1 MTNVRPL
8 GVMTTRSGDSIDLN
22 NPNVDCISIE
32 DIAHNLSH
40 ICRWGG
46 KPEDY
51 FSVAE
56 HCVMAAERGIPKHK
70 RLGVLM
76 HDCEEAILGDNIQ
89 PLKEVIPR
97 LVELGDKI
105 RNLLLI
111 KFEVPYDPELVL
123 VLDKEQLEWER
134 ENIIKNQIYVG
145 LPPKKAKALFLEKFK
160 EYTEYVKQYDASK

>member
-1 MTNVRPL
+1 
-8 GVMTTRSGDSIDLN
+8 MTTRSGDSIDLN
-22 NPNVDCISIE
+22 NPNVDPVSI
-32 DIAHNLSH
+32 DDVAHNLSH

-56 HCVMAAERGIPKHK
+56 HCVMTAERAPKHK

-76 HDCEEAILGDNIQ
+76 HDCEESILGDNIQ
-89 PLKEVIPR
+89 PLKEVIPE

-123 VLDKEQLEWER
+123 VVDKDQLEWER

-145 LPPKKAKALFLEKFK
+145 LPPKRAKALFLKKFAK
-160 EYTEYVKQYDASK
+160 YREYLK

>member
-1 MTNVRPL
+1 
-8 GVMTTRSGDSIDLN
+8 MTTRSGDSIDLN
-22 NPNVDCISIE
+22 NPNVDPVSI
-32 DIAHNLSH
+32 DDVAHNLSH

-56 HCVMAAERGIPKHK
+56 HCVMAAERAPEHK
-70 RLGVLM
+70 RFGILM
-76 HDCEEAILGDNIQ
+76 HDCEESILGDNIQ
-89 PLKEVIPR
+89 PLKEVIPE

-105 RNLLLI
+105 RHLLLI

-123 VLDKEQLEWER
+123 ILDKEQLEWER

-145 LPPKKAKALFLEKFK
+145 LPPKRAKALFLRKFREYK
-160 EYTEYVKQYDASK
+160 EYVR

>member
-1 MTNVRPL
+1 MTNTRPL

-22 NPNVDCISIE
+22 NPNVDCVSI
-32 DIAHNLSH
+32 DDVAHNLSH

-46 KPEDY
+46 KTEDY

-56 HCVMAAERGIPKHK
+56 HCVMAAERAPKHK
-70 RLGVLM
+70 RLGILM
-76 HDCEEAILGDNIQ
+76 HDCEESILGDNIQ
-89 PLKEVIPR
+89 PLKEVIPE

-111 KFEVPYDPELVL
+111 KFEIPYDPELVL

-145 LPPKKAKALFLEKFK
+145 LPPKMAKALFLTKFY
-160 EYTEYVKQYDASK
+160 EYSSYIK

>member
-1 MTNVRPL
+1 MTNVRPH

-22 NPNVDCISIE
+22 NPNVDPVSI
-32 DIAHNLSH
+32 DDVAHNLSH

-56 HCVMAAERGIPKHK
+56 HCVMAAERAPKHK
-70 RLGVLM
+70 RLGILM
-76 HDCEEAILGDNIQ
+76 HDCEESILGDNIQ
-89 PLKEVIPR
+89 PLKEVIPE

-105 RNLLLI
+105 RRLLLI

-123 VLDKEQLEWER
+123 VLDKQQLEWER
-134 ENIIKNQIYVG
+134 FNIIKHQNHVG
-145 LPPKKAKALFLEKFK
+145 LPPKIAKALFLGKFQ
-160 EYTEYVKQYDASK
+160 EYKEYVK